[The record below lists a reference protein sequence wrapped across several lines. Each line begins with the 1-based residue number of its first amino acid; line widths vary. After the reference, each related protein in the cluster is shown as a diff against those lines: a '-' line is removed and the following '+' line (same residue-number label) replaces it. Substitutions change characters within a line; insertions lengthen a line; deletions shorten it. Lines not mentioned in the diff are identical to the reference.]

1 MSSIIIPM
9 KHRVEIN
16 IFNTYFIYKSDDIR
30 LRDVLDI
37 VTRDLQTYTYNYDR
51 LTKRTY
57 RVLDRG
63 YFTHDKFRGIYR
75 FTINI
80 LNDFLLLLRTRGVV
94 KEDIKVYV
102 FREYMIK
109 PLELQLDSSYVL
121 RDYQDKYD
129 KKIRENGVFKFVE
142 LQAGRGKSLIA
153 MKAIITM
160 NQVCGILIIPKYIDK
175 WIIDIKRYTN
185 VKDSEIYV
193 VQGGDSLS
201 ELLTTPNHPY
211 KFIIFSLRTTMNCIK
226 DYEESDIVNVLPPD
240 RIIETLGIGDI
251 LIDEAHQEFYAIFK
265 TLLYFNPKKVI
276 GLSATFDS
284 SNKDT
289 NRMYG
294 KLFPISSRITDIV
307 EIKKIANCFA
317 VAYRIN
323 RLHGLRYVT
332 PRGYNHIM
340 LETAIMRRSMFL
352 NDYLNMIIHYIKLDY
367 VPRRKEGYK
376 ALIFCASIKL
386 CTIVTNRLQALFPS
400 YKIGRYVEDDS
411 FDNLM
416 NSDICISTHGK

>member
-80 LNDFLLLLRTRGVV
+80 INDFLLLLRTRGVV

-129 KKIRENGVFKFVE
+129 KKIREDGVFKF
-142 LQAGRGKSLIA
+142 L
-153 MKAIITM
+153 
-160 NQVCGILIIPKYIDK
+160 
-175 WIIDIKRYTN
+175 
-185 VKDSEIYV
+185 
-193 VQGGDSLS
+193 
-201 ELLTTPNHPY
+201 
-211 KFIIFSLRTTMNCIK
+211 
-226 DYEESDIVNVLPPD
+226 
-240 RIIETLGIGDI
+240 
-251 LIDEAHQEFYAIFK
+251 
-265 TLLYFNPKKVI
+265 
-276 GLSATFDS
+276 
-284 SNKDT
+284 
-289 NRMYG
+289 
-294 KLFPISSRITDIV
+294 
-307 EIKKIANCFA
+307 
-317 VAYRIN
+317 
-323 RLHGLRYVT
+323 
-332 PRGYNHIM
+332 
-340 LETAIMRRSMFL
+340 
-352 NDYLNMIIHYIKLDY
+352 
-367 VPRRKEGYK
+367 
-376 ALIFCASIKL
+376 
-386 CTIVTNRLQALFPS
+386 
-400 YKIGRYVEDDS
+400 
-411 FDNLM
+411 
-416 NSDICISTHGK
+416 